1 LCGEPCWGWH
11 KRNRS
16 IKIDPSS
23 ADLYSVAIVLAIVCV
38 LALTAMGVSW
48 FAFIYARSLV
58 QAANR
63 RTCELQTEMERAV
76 QGTKAGLEEL
86 TAEVQDLGRQPPVTV
101 AAGKPRAGL
110 NLTTRTQVLRL
121 HRRGESAEQ
130 IASILEI
137 PRQEVDLLLKVHRIV
152 LSTMEI
158 AARPARLRGRAH
170 SEPETLG

>member
-1 LCGEPCWGWH
+1 M
-11 KRNRS
+11 
-16 IKIDPSS
+16 
-23 ADLYSVAIVLAIVCV
+23 AIVLALICV
-38 LALTAMGVSW
+38 LALTAIGLSW
-48 FAFIYARSLV
+48 FAFAYAKSLV

-63 RTCELQTEMERAV
+63 RTRELQNEMEQAV
-76 QGTKAGLEEL
+76 QATKSGLDEL
-86 TAEVQDLGRQPPVTV
+86 TAEVQDLGRQPPITV

-137 PRQEVDLLLKVHRIV
+137 PKQEVDLLLKVHRIV

-158 AARPARLRGRAH
+158 ADRPSRLVGRPH